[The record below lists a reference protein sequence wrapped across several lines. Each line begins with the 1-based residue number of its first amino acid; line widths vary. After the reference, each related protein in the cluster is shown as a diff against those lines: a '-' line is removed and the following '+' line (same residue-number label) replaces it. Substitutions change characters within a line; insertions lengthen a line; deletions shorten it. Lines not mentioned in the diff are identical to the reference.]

1 MANPFNDL
9 KVHADKLLSIL
20 PTQAI
25 EKVSDDLNVDY
36 HIKKLTGLCLLRS
49 MMLALLVSD
58 EISQRKVCAT
68 EASEITRTLFHEAMG
83 LGCSHSSLSER
94 LSKIDPEFFQRSYDL
109 LYRQAISLYDPAE
122 LLRDNFIRVDS
133 SMISETTKKLLKAM
147 NTGQKPRGN
156 KDRKGMFKVSL
167 AFDDFGVLNASIF
180 NDNIYYSEDLA
191 LPECL
196 ESALRHIK
204 GNPDLFVADQEVALV
219 DRGVASLANFKRL
232 NEMIHFVAR
241 LKINR
246 HMEVISDRLSGKDC
260 IDIGD
265 LEIYS
270 DSLVHL
276 KGKGKHYDHTVFRV
290 VKARYKEGRK
300 PRQHSGS
307 GHKQKKLD
315 SEIWLVTNIEDV
327 DADVIFAYY
336 MRRWDIEVFF
346 RFLKQNLS
354 MKHIIS
360 TSENGVKVMIYL
372 VLTAALL
379 LMIYKKLNEVGW
391 NMAKYLFRLDLMSM
405 EIEAKS
411 CTENPSIGLNS
422 NHYCQSPPA

>member
-1 MANPFNDL
+1 MANPFKDL
-9 KVHADKLLSIL
+9 KIHADKLLSIL
-20 PTQAI
+20 PTQAM

-36 HIKKLTGLCLLRS
+36 HIKKLTGLKLLRS
-49 MMLALLVSD
+49 MILALLVSD

-68 EASEITRTLFHEAMG
+68 EASKITKTLFHESMG
-83 LGCSHSSLSER
+83 LGCSHSSLSDR
-94 LSKIDPEFFQRSYDL
+94 LSNINPEFFQQSYDL
-109 LYRQAISLYDPAE
+109 LYRQANSLYDPAE
-122 LLRDNFIRVDS
+122 LQRDNFIRVDS

-147 NTGQKPRGN
+147 NTGKKPKGDRV
-156 KDRKGMFKVSL
+156 RKGMFKVSL
-167 AFDDFGVLNASIF
+167 AFDGFGVLNVSIF
-180 NDNIYYSEDLA
+180 NDNRYHSEDLA
-191 LPECL
+191 LPACL

-204 GNPDLFVADQEVALV
+204 GNPDLFVAEQEVALV
-219 DRGVASLANFKRL
+219 DRGVTSLANFKRL
-232 NEMIHFVAR
+232 NNIVHFVGR
-241 LKINR
+241 LKNNR

-270 DSLVHL
+270 DSLVHF
-276 KGKGKHYDHTVFRV
+276 KGRDAHYDSTVFRV
-290 VKARYKEGRK
+290 VKAGYKEGRI

-307 GHKQKKLD
+307 GRQPKKQD
-315 SEIWLVTNIEDV
+315 SEIWLVTNIDDV
-327 DADVIFAYY
+327 GADVIFAYY

-360 TSENGVKVMIYL
+360 TSENGIKVMIYL
-372 VLTAALL
+372 VLITALL

-391 NMAKYLFRLDLMSM
+391 NMAKFLFRLDLMSM

-411 CTENPSIGLNS
+411 CTENPCPRLDS